1 MKNLIALLVLVLFE
15 LSFPQSITL
24 RDTTNQYD
32 YIIIT
37 VPEFVQSCQTF
48 KQHKESY
55 NGFNVLIVDT
65 GQIYNEFNSDSL
77 PQNNIREF
85 ISYAGTYW
93 QTPRLKYVL
102 IVGNVNAVPNFFIDP
117 GIVPDYV
124 HYFQSDY
131 NYKNNLFDL
140 DTTKFD
146 FNIGRLPALNIQEIQ
161 NYFNKIISYETKI
174 QIENW
179 MNSNLFLC
187 ETSLSFRFVDK
198 AISIGQGLPL
208 NIEKKFIEDE
218 IGYPYYGNIDSL
230 LNYINFHGTSVLWFI
245 GYPND
250 STFMRD
256 PVFLD
261 LNDLSLLNNVDKYFL
276 SIHFSQS
283 SIMNTNTN
291 ISREMLFLQDT
302 GSLGAIV
309 VNGIPYYTNYTYLEH
324 FWARRFYNPEIQS
337 ICEVIDTFYNMTSID
352 IYHRKAINFLGDP
365 SLKLKYDATV
375 NVSEPI
381 TEIPEDFFLYSNYPN
396 PFNASTTIKYQ
407 IPFQSN
413 VTLKL
418 YDILG
423 TEVLILVDE
432 QKQAGRYEARFT
444 DNNLTSGIYF
454 YTLRAGNYTQTKKM
468 ILLK

>member
-1 MKNLIALLVLVLFE
+1 MKSLSVLLVLVFFE

-55 NGFNVLIVDT
+55 NGFNLFIVDT
-65 GQIYNEFNSDSL
+65 GQIFNEFNSDSL

-93 QTPRLKYVL
+93 QNPKLKYVL
-102 IVGNVNAVPNFFIDP
+102 IVGNISAVPNFYIDP
-117 GIVPDYV
+117 VSPQWYIKY
-124 HYFQSDY
+124 YQSDY
-131 NYKNNLFDL
+131 YYKNNLFDT

-146 FNIGRLPALNIQEIQ
+146 YNVGRIPALNIQEVQ
-161 NYFNKIISYETKI
+161 NYFNKIISYETNI
-174 QIENW
+174 QIESW

-187 ETSLSFRFVDK
+187 ETSLDFKFVDK
-198 AISIGQGLPL
+198 AIWIGQGLPT
-208 NIEKKFIEDE
+208 NINQKFIEDA
-218 IGYPYYGNIDSL
+218 GSQYYGNRDSL
-230 LNYINFHGTSVLWFI
+230 FNHINYSGTSILWFI

-256 PVFLD
+256 PVFID
-261 LNDLSLLNNVDKYFL
+261 LNDLSLLNNADKYFL
-276 SIHFSQS
+276 SVHFSQS
-283 SIMNTNTN
+283 SIMDTNTN
-291 ISREMLFLQDT
+291 ISREMLFIEDA

-309 VNGIPYYTNYTYLEH
+309 VNGIPYYPYYTYVERL
-324 FWARRFYNPEIQS
+324 WAGRFYEQEIQS
-337 ICEVIDTFYNMTSID
+337 ISEAVDTIYTNIGIGFYL
-352 IYHRKAINFLGDP
+352 RKAINFLGDP

-375 NVSEPI
+375 NVSE
-381 TEIPEDFFLYSNYPN
+381 TEDEIPNNYVLHSNYPN
-396 PFNASTTIKYQ
+396 PYNNSTKIDYE
-407 IPFQSN
+407 IPVQSN
-413 VTLKL
+413 VSIIL
-418 YDILG
+418 YDALG
-423 TEVLILVDE
+423 REVATLVNE
-432 QKQAGRYEARFT
+432 VKPSGKHQFSFVE
-444 DNNLTSGIYF
+444 NNLVSGVYF